1 MNNFSGIFECW
12 IYLFDIGFTTLFK
25 GYSFFLT
32 RVIIKSVILKLL
44 EFKISTI
51 KENDFW
57 RKTMIEFITTL
68 IIYFITYPLLTLQVK
83 SQKLQIQQFE
93 FSVLMNGIY
102 FVPLIVLIE
111 TVFKNMFES
120 VVKFYFN
127 FKFSDLPF

>member
-12 IYLFDIGFTTLFK
+12 NYLFDLGITTLFK
-25 GYSFFLT
+25 GYSYLFI
-32 RVIIKSVILKLL
+32 RIIIKSVILKLL
-44 EFKISTI
+44 EFKISKM
-51 KENDFW
+51 KENEFW
-57 RKTMIEFITTL
+57 RRTIIEFITTA

-83 SQKLQIQQFE
+83 SQKFQIQKFE

-111 TVFKNMFES
+111 TIFKNMFES

-127 FKFSDLPF
+127 FKFSELPF